1 MVVII
6 PTGYL
11 RSEQRNIRHDASLDH
26 GGAREKP
33 ESHEQGTG
41 RGPASPRRKGDGH
54 GSELR
59 YLPLVIKE
67 ALRLHPPAALLVPR
81 QCQSP
86 CRVLGFDVP
95 AGMTVIV
102 NAWAVGRDPAH
113 WDEPER
119 FAPERFERSAK
130 DFRGADFE
138 FIPFGAGR
146 RICPGMTF
154 GLAHIEL
161 ALAALLFHFDWA
173 LPGGLPAGELDMT
186 EAFGIATP
194 RRHDLLV
201 VAAPR
206 SPL

>member
-1 MVVII
+1 MAELLRNPGAMEKAQREVREALAGAAGHDAV
-6 PTGYL
+6 TEDGLASLHYL
-11 RSEQRNIRHDASLDH
+11 R
-26 GGAREKP
+26 
-33 ESHEQGTG
+33 
-41 RGPASPRRKGDGH
+41 
-54 GSELR
+54 
-59 YLPLVIKE
+59 LVVKE
-67 ALRLHPPAALLVPR
+67 TLRLHPPATMLVPR

-161 ALAALLFHFDWA
+161 ALAALLFHFDWE
-173 LPGGLPAGELDMT
+173 LPGAMAAAELDMS
-186 EAFGIATP
+186 ESFGVTAQL
-194 RRHDLLV
+194 RSDLV
-201 VAAPR
+201 VVPVPR
-206 SPL
+206 VPLCP